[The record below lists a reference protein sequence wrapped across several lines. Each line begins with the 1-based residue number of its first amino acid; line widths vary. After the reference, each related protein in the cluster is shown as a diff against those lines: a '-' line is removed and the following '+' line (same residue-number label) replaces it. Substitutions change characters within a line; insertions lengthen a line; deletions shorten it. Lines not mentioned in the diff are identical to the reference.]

1 MKKRYWGDEKKKKI
15 TAHVGTSS
23 TCKRK
28 VGAPKQSRTLFDLN
42 VFRQKCRYS
51 SQQVGAHI
59 KMYLQRPNVML
70 FFVLCEH
77 ESSQKNPV
85 DYYTRSRALEFLKFR
100 DKFPISTF
108 ERWNIGAHKHT
119 LNIPVIIILYSIV
132 YLETER
138 IKCIHCPTRA
148 RVRGARVPPD
158 HVEFVTLVL
167 QTHTII
173 IIIITWG
180 KSEYTAAKEKKN
192 YYNNDD
198 NNTYRWAI
206 VDVVRC
212 KERRTVIWLR
222 RCCAIVIVKNHVE
235 RRREIR
241 SRGGS

>member
-1 MKKRYWGDEKKKKI
+1 
-15 TAHVGTSS
+15 
-23 TCKRK
+23 
-28 VGAPKQSRTLFDLN
+28 
-42 VFRQKCRYS
+42 
-51 SQQVGAHI
+51 
-59 KMYLQRPNVML
+59 MYLQRPNVML

-173 IIIITWG
+173 IIITWG